1 VQRDIETKMI
11 STPAEIADRDKA
23 NFDDA
28 PWWENAFNLS
38 ALAIDKNKKGRQ
50 QSLQIFDLEQEGS
63 VKTIHN
69 KNKKKPAVSFLVK
82 NYEEDDSASSSSPRS
97 LSSDNHTNKATGKT
111 PSPMHASTSVVS
123 PMEVGDGSSSA
134 VSG

>member
-1 VQRDIETKMI
+1 M
-11 STPAEIADRDKA
+11 
-23 NFDDA
+23 N
-28 PWWENAFNLS
+28 
-38 ALAIDKNKKGRQ
+38 
-50 QSLQIFDLEQEGS
+50 
-63 VKTIHN
+63 TIHN
-69 KNKKKPAVSFLVK
+69 KNRKKPAVSFLDDD
-82 NYEEDDSASSSSPRS
+82 YEVDDSASSSSPKS